1 MTRGRSR
8 LQHGERRDEDPPLVR
23 VRLDGRRQRAERR
36 LRPSEYCEY
45 SRPRASAGVWGYVS
59 TQRWHPRCTVHG
71 ASRWYACGVC
81 CAPAAMASKPL

>member
-1 MTRGRSR
+1 MVRYVFTMTGGLSC

-45 SRPRASAGVWGYVS
+45 SCP
-59 TQRWHPRCTVHG
+59 QF
-71 ASRWYACGVC
+71 
-81 CAPAAMASKPL
+81 AARRS